1 MLATD
6 AHKDGSISM
15 NETAEQP
22 AVRLWTL
29 DGFRDDTWRHIED
42 ADGLVETGD
51 VILPLGAFL
60 ALDAEARRSVNHRI
74 GVRVKPGE
82 KIEAIGDY
90 LDGLSLIA
98 LEFPA
103 FSDGRSFSKAEI
115 LRRRYEYKG
124 TVRAVGQVLP
134 DQFSHMLRVGFDEF
148 EISHPVLL
156 RWIEEGRIEGL
167 GLYNQPSAR
176 AEKPA
181 GKYSWRRLPL

>member
-1 MLATD
+1 M
-6 AHKDGSISM
+6 S
-15 NETAEQP
+15 ETADQP

-29 DGFRDDTWRHIED
+29 DGFRDDSWRHAED
-42 ADGLVETGD
+42 ADGFAGSGD

-60 ALDAEARRSVNHRI
+60 ALDPEARRSANHRI
-74 GVRVKPGE
+74 GVRLKPADKVE
-82 KIEAIGDY
+82 TIADHLE
-90 LDGLSLIA
+90 GLPLVA

-124 TVRAVGQVLP
+124 EVRAVGQVLP
-134 DQFSHMLRVGFDEF
+134 DQFSHMLRVGFSEF

-176 AEKPA
+176 EEKA
-181 GKYSWRRLPL
+181 GAKYSWRRLPG